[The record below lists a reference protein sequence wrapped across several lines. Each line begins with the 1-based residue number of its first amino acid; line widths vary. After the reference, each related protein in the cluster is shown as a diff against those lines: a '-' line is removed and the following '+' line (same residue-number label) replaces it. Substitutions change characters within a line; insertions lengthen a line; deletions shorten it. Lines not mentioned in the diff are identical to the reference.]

1 MENGP
6 LTSYFRIKTSIY
18 RGFSIAMFDYQRVF
32 FAFLMHPMNMRH
44 IAGRDRA
51 AECAARRQSL
61 HKLLC
66 KLLHRLML
74 ILAVA
79 LDCSSVLFLFS
90 SGPEWHSSSLEWANW
105 ARGESDAK
113 ESTAS
118 WFQIWDAA
126 WWCCFCSCL
135 GGDRTTQRTNVGIA
149 GIGGFPS
156 QGNAQSGDWK
166 TVPVLRSVMLNAI

>member
-1 MENGP
+1 MGRFTDPKGASGIKSPAVSGAVFQSHPPVIKHGNGKW
-6 LTSYFRIKTSIY
+6 TIEIGDFRIKTKTSIY

-90 SGPEWHSSSLEWANW
+90 SGPEWHSSSLE
-105 ARGESDAK
+105 
-113 ESTAS
+113 
-118 WFQIWDAA
+118 
-126 WWCCFCSCL
+126 
-135 GGDRTTQRTNVGIA
+135 
-149 GIGGFPS
+149 
-156 QGNAQSGDWK
+156 
-166 TVPVLRSVMLNAI
+166 

>member
-1 MENGP
+1 MGRFP
-6 LTSYFRIKTSIY
+6 DPKGARSIKSRQFLVQFFKVSDFRIKASIY

-90 SGPEWHSSSLEWANW
+90 SGPEWHSSSLE
-105 ARGESDAK
+105 
-113 ESTAS
+113 
-118 WFQIWDAA
+118 
-126 WWCCFCSCL
+126 
-135 GGDRTTQRTNVGIA
+135 
-149 GIGGFPS
+149 
-156 QGNAQSGDWK
+156 
-166 TVPVLRSVMLNAI
+166 